1 MKEKK
6 KRKCNKCG
14 NKYSDMHFKN
24 AKKKTCRYCEFRWW
38 RTILRSMVKDR
49 KLSPVERIA
58 NRLGYMG
65 AGFIMISPYLL
76 PYGDIGAITY
86 IIGGL
91 LSTPQVFVAK
101 QWNLVVVNLNVTVGY
116 LIYLMNFYGII

>member
-1 MKEKK
+1 M

-14 NKYSDMHFKN
+14 NKYADWHFKT
-24 AKKKTCRYCEFRWW
+24 AKKKTCRYCEIRWW
-38 RTILRSMVKDR
+38 RVILRSMVKDR

-58 NRLGYMG
+58 NRFGYMG
-65 AGFIMISPYLL
+65 AAFIMISPYLL
-76 PYGDIGAITY
+76 PYGSIGGYTY

-101 QWNLVVVNLNVTVGY
+101 QWNLVVVNLNVTIGY